1 MVLAYFGPTVLHN
14 RWVACKLGLIAK
26 PNGLELNVAGQKAL
40 QGLLLAAGQKTR
52 NIWLTCVR
60 VLPGPGVPA
69 LGGKW
74 DKMTSTGPGN
84 TEVLQLGSF

>member
-1 MVLAYFGPTVLHN
+1 MFVNWWLCPWSPLFVVLAYLGPTVLHN
-14 RWVACKLGLIAK
+14 CWVACKLGLIAK

-69 LGGKW
+69 PGGSG
-74 DKMTSTGPGN
+74 TR
-84 TEVLQLGSF
+84 